1 MPYNAV
7 VKDKIKDINN
17 QFNLME
23 VAMKRSR
30 FLSIAFRIVILFS
43 IVAILCQ
50 AEMGVSSTR
59 VQEQKS
65 ATSIIDLPRPV
76 IDGSISIEKALSERR
91 TVRSYS
97 DKPLSLADISQL
109 LWAAQGI
116 TEPKRGLRTAP
127 SAQAS
132 YLMKVYLITGKA
144 GDLTMGIYQY
154 QPKGHK
160 LVKIADG
167 DIKTNL
173 YDAAPQ
179 NPIKNAPAAIVITGL
194 SSKAKNPSWIYIEA
208 GHIAQNICL
217 QAVSLNIGTVTM
229 AGFKPEEVKKALK
242 LNDNEQPVYIMPI
255 GKK

>member
-1 MPYNAV
+1 
-7 VKDKIKDINN
+7 
-17 QFNLME
+17 
-23 VAMKRSR
+23 MKKAR
-30 FLSIAFRIVILFS
+30 FLSIAVRIVIVFA
-43 IVAILCQ
+43 IVTMLCQ
-50 AEMGVSSTR
+50 KVMGLPLAQA
-59 VQEQKS
+59 QEQKS
-65 ATSIIDLPRPV
+65 ETNTIDLPPPV
-76 IDGSISIEKALSERR
+76 LDGSISLEKALSERR
-91 TVRSYS
+91 SVRAYS
-97 DKPLSLADISQL
+97 DKPLSLAEISQI

-132 YLMKVYLITGKA
+132 YLLKIYILAGGKVA
-144 GDLTMGIYQY
+144 DLSMGMYQY
-154 QPKGHK
+154 QPQGHK

-173 YDAAPQ
+173 YNAAPQ

-194 SSKAKNPSWIYIEA
+194 SGKAKNPSWIHLEA
-208 GHIAQNICL
+208 GHVAQNICL

-242 LNDNEQPVYIMPI
+242 LPDNEQPVYIKPI

>member
-1 MPYNAV
+1 
-7 VKDKIKDINN
+7 
-17 QFNLME
+17 ME
-23 VAMKRSR
+23 IVMKKARL
-30 FLSIAFRIVILFS
+30 LSIAVRIVIVFA
-43 IVAILCQ
+43 IVTMLCQ
-50 AEMGVSSTR
+50 KDIGLPLAQA
-59 VQEQKS
+59 QEQKS
-65 ATSIIDLPRPV
+65 ETNTIDLPPPV
-76 IDGSISIEKALSERR
+76 LDGSISVEKALSERR
-91 TVRSYS
+91 SVRAYS
-97 DKPLSLADISQL
+97 DKSLSLGDISQI

-132 YLMKVYLITGKA
+132 YLLKIYILTGKV
-144 GDLTMGIYQY
+144 GDLSMGLYQY
-154 QPKGHK
+154 QPQGHK

-173 YDAAPQ
+173 YNAAPQ

-194 SSKAKNPSWIYIEA
+194 SSKAKNPSWIYLEA
-208 GHIAQNICL
+208 GHVAQNICL

-242 LNDNEQPVYIMPI
+242 LPDNEQPVYIMPI

>member
-1 MPYNAV
+1 
-7 VKDKIKDINN
+7 
-17 QFNLME
+17 
-23 VAMKRSR
+23 MKKARL
-30 FLSIAFRIVILFS
+30 LSIAVRIVIVFA
-43 IVAILCQ
+43 IVTMLCQ
-50 AEMGVSSTR
+50 KDIGLPLAQA
-59 VQEQKS
+59 QEQKS
-65 ATSIIDLPRPV
+65 ATSIVDLPPPV
-76 IDGSISIEKALSERR
+76 LDGSISVEKALSERR
-91 TVRSYS
+91 SVRAYS
-97 DKPLSLADISQL
+97 DKSLSLGDISQI

-132 YLMKVYLITGKA
+132 YLLKIYILTGKV
-144 GDLTMGIYQY
+144 GDLSMGLYQY
-154 QPKGHK
+154 QPQGHK

-173 YDAAPQ
+173 YNAAPQ

-194 SSKAKNPSWIYIEA
+194 SSKVKNPFWIYLEA
-208 GHIAQNICL
+208 GHVAQNICL

-242 LNDNEQPVYIMPI
+242 LPDNEQPVYIMPI

>member
-1 MPYNAV
+1 
-7 VKDKIKDINN
+7 
-17 QFNLME
+17 ME
-23 VAMKRSR
+23 IVMKKARL
-30 FLSIAFRIVILFS
+30 LSIAVRIVIVFA
-43 IVAILCQ
+43 IVTMLCQ
-50 AEMGVSSTR
+50 KDIGLPLAQA
-59 VQEQKS
+59 QEQKS
-65 ATSIIDLPRPV
+65 ETNTIDLPPPV
-76 IDGSISIEKALSERR
+76 LDGSISVEKALSERR
-91 TVRSYS
+91 SVRAYS
-97 DKPLSLADISQL
+97 DKSLSLGDISQI

-132 YLMKVYLITGKA
+132 YLLKIYILTGKV
-144 GDLTMGIYQY
+144 GDLSMGLYQY
-154 QPKGHK
+154 QPQGHK

-173 YDAAPQ
+173 YNAAPQ

-194 SSKAKNPSWIYIEA
+194 SSKVKNPFWIYLEA
-208 GHIAQNICL
+208 GHVAQNICL

-242 LNDNEQPVYIMPI
+242 LPDNEQPVYIMPI

>member
-1 MPYNAV
+1 
-7 VKDKIKDINN
+7 
-17 QFNLME
+17 
-23 VAMKRSR
+23 
-30 FLSIAFRIVILFS
+30 
-43 IVAILCQ
+43 
-50 AEMGVSSTR
+50 
-59 VQEQKS
+59 
-65 ATSIIDLPRPV
+65 V

-97 DKPLSLADISQL
+97 DKPLSLADISQI

-132 YLMKVYLITGKA
+132 YLMKVYILTGKVA
-144 GDLTMGIYQY
+144 DLTMGMYQY

-160 LVKIADG
+160 LIKIADG

-173 YDAAPQ
+173 YDVVPQ
-179 NPIKNAPAAIVITGL
+179 KPINNAPAAIVITGL
-194 SSKAKNPSWIYIEA
+194 SNKAKNPYWIYLEA

-217 QAVSLNIGTVTM
+217 EAVSRNVGTVTM

-242 LNDNEQPVYIMPI
+242 LPDNEQPAYIMPI
-255 GKK
+255 GKR